1 MSLYRFKSRETG
13 DLVMLEPHGR
23 RILEILGKSTDQG
36 ILQPEEMTAAAVSL
50 RQAAEAEAQ
59 EQKRLKE
66 EAVAKGEVP
75 PEFDPVSLHLRCVPF
90 IEMMERCQEAK
101 VSIVWGV

>member
-23 RILEILGKSTDQG
+23 RILEILGKSLDKG
-36 ILQPEEMTAAAVSL
+36 ILQPEEMAAAAKSL
-50 RQAAEAEAQ
+50 REAAAAEAEEQ
-59 EQKRLKE
+59 ERLKE

-90 IEMMERCQEAK
+90 FEMMERCEQAK
-101 VSIVWGV
+101 VSIVWGA